1 VGGSGFVAAFVAGL
15 VVASRDIELCDC
27 FLEYGEATAEMLL
40 LLTFVALGMSLIWLG
55 LTILDWRTVLFA
67 VIALIVRPLVL
78 YPVLGGVK
86 LSDRDRRL
94 VAAFGPRG
102 LSSILLALL
111 PVFAG
116 VTGGERIFMLT
127 SVVVLLSVVVH
138 GGATA
143 FFLRASA
150 PAAREMSTGA
160 AGEADIAQP
169 EVLLP
174 LSRAGARAAPVDD
187 RVTID
192 DLKALEAKGEDV
204 VIVDARASRNYDG
217 DPLIA
222 RGAVRVRPDDPV
234 RDATEQ
240 RLSKHA
246 TLVIYC
252 A

>member
-1 VGGSGFVAAFVAGL
+1 VAGL

-55 LTILDWRTVLFA
+55 LTVLDWRTVLFA

-102 LSSILLALL
+102 LSSLLLALL

-116 VTGGERIFMLT
+116 VTGGERIFILT

-143 FFLRASA
+143 FFLRASTRADREIDRTVADEPEVA
-150 PAAREMSTGA
+150 P
-160 AGEADIAQP
+160 P

-174 LSRAGARAAPVDD
+174 LSRAASASHTAEDRITVAELRA
-187 RVTID
+187 
-192 DLKALEAKGEDV
+192 LQEKGGDV

-217 DPLIA
+217 DPLTA
-222 RGAVRVRPDDPV
+222 RGAVRLRPDDPV